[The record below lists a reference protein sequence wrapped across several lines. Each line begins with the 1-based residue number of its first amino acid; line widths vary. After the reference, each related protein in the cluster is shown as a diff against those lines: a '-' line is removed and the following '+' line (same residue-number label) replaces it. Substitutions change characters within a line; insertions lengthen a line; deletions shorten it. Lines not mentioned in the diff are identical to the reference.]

1 MLLRL
6 WFRLTLRGRRLAFQ
20 SDADVVAKSI
30 RLLLLLMLLLSKY
43 SQSDDSVLEEEEEY
57 MMALFRLEL
66 LQRLLDA
73 AVFLRR
79 LR

>member
-1 MLLRL
+1 VIPLLLRL

-30 RLLLLLMLLLSKY
+30 RLLLLLLSKY

>member
-1 MLLRL
+1 MIPLLLRL

-30 RLLLLLMLLLSKY
+30 RLLLLLLSKY

>member
-20 SDADVVAKSI
+20 SDADVVVKSI
-30 RLLLLLMLLLSKY
+30 RLLLLLLLLSKY
-43 SQSDDSVLEEEEEY
+43 SQSDDSVLEEEEY